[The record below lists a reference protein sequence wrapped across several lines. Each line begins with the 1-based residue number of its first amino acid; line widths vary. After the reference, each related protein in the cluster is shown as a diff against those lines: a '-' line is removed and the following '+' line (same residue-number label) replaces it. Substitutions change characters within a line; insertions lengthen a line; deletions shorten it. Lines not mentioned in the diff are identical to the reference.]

1 MSSADPGTSGGGM
14 GLERRQAKL
23 DADPSPTETRPA
35 AEVSPDIPP
44 DNGRRA
50 SIDPETGEVRGS
62 GVGAGGGALGEDFSD
77 DAAAGGGGPKPGLEP
92 DDMVNPG

>member
-1 MSSADPGTSGGGM
+1 MNNDRFRTDKG
-14 GLERRQAKL
+14 QA
-23 DADPSPTETRPA
+23 AGVA
-35 AEVSPDIPP
+35 PDIPP

-77 DAAAGGGGPKPGLEP
+77 DAAAGGGGPEPGLEP
-92 DDMVNPG
+92 DDTANPD